1 MRGLRL
7 INNRIIFKKAYH
19 KDNNITY
26 EEIVVFTGNN
36 DNKIKSYE
44 VSKNFILIET
54 ERYSINLNLNFLLDN
69 KKLVNTRK
77 QGNKLKTIKSEII
90 EDIKEVS
97 DTKLNDMNLDDIF
110 CQEDLSS
117 LLNFDC

>member
-19 KDNNITY
+19 IDNNITY

>member
-7 INNRIIFKKAYH
+7 INNKIIFKKAYH
-19 KDNNITY
+19 IDNNITY

>member
-19 KDNNITY
+19 IDNNITY

-69 KKLVNTRK
+69 KKLGNTRK

-110 CQEDLSS
+110 CQEDLSF

>member
-69 KKLVNTRK
+69 KKLGNTRK

>member
-7 INNRIIFKKAYH
+7 INNKIIFKKAYH